1 MRPTGLVLVARRRCS
16 SKRVAGR
23 CRVLGMALGRVED
36 EAAKEEAEAASG
48 AAVAPRT
55 TALLLLLAA
64 EV

>member
-23 CRVLGMALGRVED
+23 CRVLGRVED